1 MNLDL
6 IVEVGVLE
14 DRSHVAATQVFK
26 FSWDLKTVTVVQT
39 WEDLQVQS
47 VPWLRRLKHHHNEKK
62 GFEAFPGLFPLSF
75 LTWILTWQRW
85 TSKGKREN
93 SMLQV
98 IVGFA
103 NNDIS
108 TNTAPSSFNEQ
119 FTAIWWMM
127 WGPCRPCWGELGCW
141 GRPSTP
147 PFSSCGGRRWV
158 SRSCPI
164 AWSSRP
170 QNTDCKTMSI
180 DY

>member
-1 MNLDL
+1 MSSSP
-6 IVEVGVLE
+6 
-14 DRSHVAATQVFK
+14 RSSNWNQFRSQNQCSNRRASSGPVCPLTATPETSSSQ
-26 FSWDLKTVTVVQT
+26 
-39 WEDLQVQS
+39 WE
-47 VPWLRRLKHHHNEKK
+47 K

-108 TNTAPSSFNEQ
+108 TKTAPSSFNEQ

>member
-1 MNLDL
+1 MSPPPRSSNQLRSQNRDCSSNLGGSSGPVCPL
-6 IVEVGVLE
+6 T
-14 DRSHVAATQVFK
+14 ATPETSSK
-26 FSWDLKTVTVVQT
+26 
-39 WEDLQVQS
+39 WE
-47 VPWLRRLKHHHNEKK
+47 K
-62 GFEAFPGLFPLSF
+62 GFEAFPGIFPLSF